1 MGQGVGIFT
10 HVGQTLASCLRK
22 TKNDLD
28 GPRQNQGR
36 RGKNHQA
43 CDLTGFI
50 EVYCAKYGMRKTK
63 SAAKPTAKPARR
75 PVKPTP
81 RTRLQPLATGQV
93 WRMAE
98 LNLQVGLVG
107 KLLVHYKLAA
117 PNAVRIANSVSGRAT
132 VEKYLKK
139 NKAVLVEA

>member
-1 MGQGVGIFT
+1 
-10 HVGQTLASCLRK
+10 
-22 TKNDLD
+22 
-28 GPRQNQGR
+28 
-36 RGKNHQA
+36 
-43 CDLTGFI
+43 
-50 EVYCAKYGMRKTK
+50 MRKIK
-63 SAAKPTAKPARR
+63 SASKSAPKKTNGAAKPAA
-75 PVKPTP
+75 
-81 RTRLQPLATGQV
+81 RTRLQPLETGQV

-117 PNAVRIANSVSGRAT
+117 PNAVRISNSVSGRAT

>member
-1 MGQGVGIFT
+1 MMKIKP
-10 HVGQTLASCLRK
+10 A
-22 TKNDLD
+22 
-28 GPRQNQGR
+28 P
-36 RGKNHQA
+36 
-43 CDLTGFI
+43 
-50 EVYCAKYGMRKTK
+50 K
-63 SAAKPTAKPARR
+63 SSAKPARR
-75 PVKPTP
+75 TVKPAP
-81 RTRLQPLATGQV
+81 RTRLQPLETGQV